1 VATDSN
7 LVVHQ
12 GVALMICDSEAILE
26 ETLLAIDA
34 SKMHMK
40 RIGDRAVVAPAYQL
54 EKIREALQERG
65 TYPKL
70 IGDIVPPDA
79 AEPDEEE
86 DGEDDEDGEGEDNE
100 SSDDSEDSEDGDD
113 D

>member
-1 VATDSN
+1 
-7 LVVHQ
+7 
-12 GVALMICDSEAILE
+12 MICDSEAILE
-26 ETLLAIDA
+26 ETLLAMDA

-54 EKIREALQERG
+54 EQIREALQERG

-79 AEPDEEE
+79 AEPDEEDE
-86 DGEDDEDGEGEDNE
+86 EDDEEADGEDAEEAEE
-100 SSDDSEDSEDGDD
+100 SEASDDGDD

>member
-26 ETLLAIDA
+26 ETLLAMDA

-70 IGDIVPPDA
+70 IGDIVPPEA
-79 AEPDEEE
+79 AEPDEEDEE
-86 DGEDDEDGEGEDNE
+86 DGEEDEGEEAKENE
-100 SSDDSEDSEDGDD
+100 EDEESEDGDED
-113 D
+113 

>member
-26 ETLLAIDA
+26 ETLLAMDA

-54 EKIREALQERG
+54 EQIREALQERG

-70 IGDIVPPDA
+70 IGDIVPPEA
-79 AEPDEEE
+79 AEPDEEDEE
-86 DGEDDEDGEGEDNE
+86 DGEDAEGEE
-100 SSDDSEDSEDGDD
+100 AEESEDDEESEDGDED
-113 D
+113 